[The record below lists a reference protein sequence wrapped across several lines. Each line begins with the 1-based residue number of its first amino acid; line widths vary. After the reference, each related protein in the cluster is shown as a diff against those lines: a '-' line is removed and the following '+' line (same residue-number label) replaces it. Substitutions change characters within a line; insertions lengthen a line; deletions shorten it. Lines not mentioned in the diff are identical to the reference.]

1 MAAIDLTKYGIT
13 GVTEIIYNPSNEVL
27 YEEEMKPE
35 LTGFDKCQP
44 GVWNKMPLESKD
56 HLAFMGCGEDYEMY
70 GAFMLS
76 VALRM
81 LNLPT
86 VDADDVTE

>member
-1 MAAIDLTKYGIT
+1 
-13 GVTEIIYNPSNEVL
+13 
-27 YEEEMKPE
+27 
-35 LTGFDKCQP
+35 
-44 GVWNKMPLESKD
+44 
-56 HLAFMGCGEDYEMY
+56 MGCGEDYEMY